1 MVPLDPVE
9 QERRRRNFRLRLVP
23 TVLLVVL
30 MVGSVFLPLVGVKG
44 AEGFGRS
51 LLLAGQ
57 FFVSAD
63 PRASAFAG
71 LDPVLVTIAINVA
84 YLGLAANE
92 IGLALGIA
100 SFWVVAAE
108 EVGRWMRR
116 VLMVAGWFLAL
127 SAPAVI
133 TGYRLLEGAGVRS
146 YLGVAWVP
154 TLLAGLIMIT
164 GGLAARK
171 RLTSTW
177 YWSKPELIT

>member
-9 QERRRRNFRLRLVP
+9 QERRKRNFRLRLVP
-23 TVLLVVL
+23 TGILLVL
-30 MVGSVFLPLVGVKG
+30 MAGSAFLPQIGVKG
-44 AEGFGRS
+44 AESFGRS

-57 FFVSAD
+57 FFVKAD
-63 PRASAFAG
+63 PRASAFTS
-71 LDPVLVTIAINVA
+71 LDPILVTIAIDVS
-84 YLGLAANE
+84 YLGLAMNE

-116 VLMVAGWFLAL
+116 LLLVAGWFLAL
-127 SAPAVI
+127 SAPLVI
-133 TGYRLLEGAGVRS
+133 TGYRLLEGAGVPS

-154 TLLAGLIMIT
+154 TLLAGLIMII

-177 YWSKPELIT
+177 YWSRPELIT

>member
-9 QERRRRNFRLRLVP
+9 QERRRRGFRLRLVP
-23 TVLLVVL
+23 TVILVVL
-30 MVGSVFLPLVGVKG
+30 LVASVVLPQVGVKG
-44 AEGFGRS
+44 AESFGRS
-51 LLLAGQ
+51 LLRAGQ
-57 FFVSAD
+57 FFVTAD

-71 LDPVLVTIAINVA
+71 LDPVLVTIAINVT
-84 YLGLAANE
+84 YLGMAANE
-92 IGLALGIA
+92 VGLALGIA
-100 SFWVVAAE
+100 SFWVVAAD

-116 VLMVAGWFLAL
+116 VLLVSGWLLAL
-127 SAPAVI
+127 SAPLVI
-133 TGYRLLEGAGVRS
+133 TGYRLLEGARVPS
-146 YLGVAWVP
+146 YLGVAWLP

>member
-9 QERRRRNFRLRLVP
+9 QERRKRNFRLRLVP
-23 TVLLVVL
+23 TVTVVVL
-30 MVGSVFLPLVGVKG
+30 MVGSVLLPQVGVKG
-44 AEGFGRS
+44 AESFGRN

-57 FFVSAD
+57 FFVNAD

-71 LDPVLVTIAINVA
+71 LDPVLVTIAINVT
-84 YLGLAANE
+84 YLGMAANE
-92 IGLALGIA
+92 VGLALGIA
-100 SFWVVAAE
+100 SFWVIAAD

-116 VLMVAGWFLAL
+116 ILLVSGWLLAL
-127 SAPAVI
+127 SAPLVI
-133 TGYRLLEGAGVRS
+133 TGYRLLEGAGVPS
-146 YLGVAWVP
+146 YLGVAWLP
-154 TLLAGLIMIT
+154 TLMAGLIMIM